1 MAVPVKPSV
10 GPAPTRDLALARWS
24 VLWGCKAWAAPDGGE
39 ARHRAGRPRTPSGP
53 RSGRKALAMGA
64 WLGPPWRAR
73 SPHRWAGHGLGTR
86 QWQQGRRCA
95 VACRAGMAHV
105 ASGQA
110 GDRQVPRPASWGCA
124 SRAAPKPPRVAGGS
138 AGLVLP
144 GRHSRGCRMGVSCFL
159 SLPLFHG
166 PGSQPGQLLPA
177 AGRRRTDYR
186 GRPALALMAS
196 AQCACPCS
204 ARLPLLRH
212 QCPSEGGCQ
221 GHPAE
226 GRTPDTVPCTPGLKA
241 GSLSPKGQSPSL
253 SKVCFHGICES
264 CMCFSGRLRHP
275 RRGTPAFWTGGSSRR
290 HPSLLARAPGKRK
303 PPARQLRP
311 SLAHAGERKPGPLPH
326 ATSSGAVFR
335 NTI

>member
-24 VLWGCKAWAAPDGGE
+24 VLWGCKAWAAPDGGG

-53 RSGRKALAMGA
+53 RSGRKALAVGA

-144 GRHSRGCRMGVSCFL
+144 GRHSCGCRMGVSCFL
-159 SLPLFHG
+159 SLPLFRG

-186 GRPALALMAS
+186 RRPALALMAS

-212 QCPSEGGCQ
+212 QCPSRGG
-221 GHPAE
+221 
-226 GRTPDTVPCTPGLKA
+226 VPGP
-241 GSLSPKGQSPSL
+241 
-253 SKVCFHGICES
+253 
-264 CMCFSGRLRHP
+264 P
-275 RRGTPAFWTGGSSRR
+275 RRGQNA
-290 HPSLLARAPGKRK
+290 
-303 PPARQLRP
+303 
-311 SLAHAGERKPGPLPH
+311 
-326 ATSSGAVFR
+326 
-335 NTI
+335 

>member
-1 MAVPVKPSV
+1 M
-10 GPAPTRDLALARWS
+10 
-24 VLWGCKAWAAPDGGE
+24 
-39 ARHRAGRPRTPSGP
+39 
-53 RSGRKALAMGA
+53 AMGA

-110 GDRQVPRPASWGCA
+110 GDRQVPRPASWVCA
-124 SRAAPKPPRVAGGS
+124 SRAAPKPPWVAGGS

-166 PGSQPGQLLPA
+166 PGSQPGQLLPE

-226 GRTPDTVPCTPGLKA
+226 GRTPDTVPRTPGLKA

-275 RRGTPAFWTGGSSRR
+275 RRGLLPSGPVAAPAATAPCWRGR
-290 HPSLLARAPGKRK
+290 LARGSPPPASSVPPSPTRGRGSQGPCHTPPAPGLFLETRYEQMRAGLG
-303 PPARQLRP
+303 PAGSRVPEPGHAAPGATLP
-311 SLAHAGERKPGPLPH
+311 SSAAWPAGL
-326 ATSSGAVFR
+326 V
-335 NTI
+335 